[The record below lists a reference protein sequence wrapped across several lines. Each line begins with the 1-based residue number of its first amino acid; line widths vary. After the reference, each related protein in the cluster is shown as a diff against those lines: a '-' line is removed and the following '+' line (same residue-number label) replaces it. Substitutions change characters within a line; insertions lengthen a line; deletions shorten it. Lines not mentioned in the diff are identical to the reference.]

1 MVNPILT
8 ANLLRSV
15 EEDKPRLKSQRLQV
29 GTWLK
34 GAMMQRRR
42 FRVDQ
47 LRSAV
52 GAALVPDGDADAIQ
66 RHHELILEI
75 RAVRSVIEPREHDSQ
90 RIIDTY
96 QAQIAE
102 IQKLKNELDLIQA
115 AINETKQEI
124 ATLHVT
130 GFRGPEMRRVTDE
143 LDAIVGGTESATEN
157 ILNAA
162 EEIDQC
168 ANTLC
173 AMVKTEQE
181 QNLSRDIRERTV
193 QIFESCN
200 FQDLTGQRITKV
212 VNTLKFI
219 EDHIVKMM
227 DIWGGIEALK
237 DFAPAAMAERAGD
250 AKLLNGPRLGDEA
263 GHASQDDI
271 DALFN

>member
-1 MVNPILT
+1 M
-8 ANLLRSV
+8 
-15 EEDKPRLKSQRLQV
+15 
-29 GTWLK
+29 
-34 GAMMQRRR
+34 
-42 FRVDQ
+42 DQ
-47 LRSAV
+47 LRSVV
-52 GAALVPDGDADAIQ
+52 GPPIAPAADAEADAFR

-75 RAVRSVIEPREHDSQ
+75 RALRSAIEPREHDSQ

-96 QAQIAE
+96 QAQIGE
-102 IQKLKNELDLIQA
+102 IQKLKQELDLIQA
-115 AINETKQEI
+115 AIDNTKQEI

-130 GFRGPEMRRVTDE
+130 GFQGPEMRRVTDE

-162 EEIDQC
+162 EDIDQY
-168 ANTLC
+168 ANTLS
-173 AMVKTEQE
+173 ALVKTEQE

-200 FQDLTGQRITKV
+200 FQDLTGQRISKV
-212 VNTLKFI
+212 VATLKFI

-237 DFAPAAMAERAGD
+237 DFTPLAIAERSGD
-250 AKLLNGPRLGDEA
+250 AKLLNGPKLDDDS

>member
-1 MVNPILT
+1 MADAELTQNP
-8 ANLLRSV
+8 
-15 EEDKPRLKSQRLQV
+15 D
-29 GTWLK
+29 G
-34 GAMMQRRR
+34 
-42 FRVDQ
+42 
-47 LRSAV
+47 
-52 GAALVPDGDADAIQ
+52 GAAQ
-66 RHHELILEI
+66 RHRELISEI
-75 RAVRSVIEPREHDSQ
+75 RALRSVIEPREHESQ

-96 QAQIAE
+96 QAQIGE
-102 IQKLKNELDLIQA
+102 IQKLKKELDLIQA
-115 AINETKQEI
+115 AINDTKQEI

-143 LDAIVGGTESATEN
+143 LDAIVGGTESATEH

-162 EEIDQC
+162 EEIDQ
-168 ANTLC
+168 ATNTLL
-173 AMVKTEQE
+173 ALVKTEQE
-181 QNLSRDIRERTV
+181 QNLTRDILDRVV

-200 FQDLTGQRITKV
+200 FQDLTGQRISKV

-237 DFAPAAMAERAGD
+237 DFAPLAIAEREGD
-250 AKLLNGPRLGDEA
+250 AKLLNGPKLDDDS